1 MARKII
7 WTKRANKRI
16 NQIIEYLEDEF
27 GKNTT
32 KSFVSKTCQLID
44 LISQNPHL
52 GTMENLDKNI
62 RGFLLTKHNRV
73 FYRVTESE
81 IIILNFFDTRTHP
94 KNPKF

>member
-27 GKNTT
+27 GENTT
-32 KSFVSKTCQLID
+32 KSFVSKTYQLID

>member
-32 KSFVSKTCQLID
+32 KSFVSKTYQLID